1 MSILV
6 TGANGLLG
14 RYLVEL
20 LSKQHKVFAIV
31 KDKEKLNFELNE
43 NISVLEIDLSKIDIE
58 ELPEDVD
65 VVYYLAQSNRFREFP
80 DGVDDM
86 LSINVVAPNIL
97 AKWAVKNGVKKFIYT
112 SSGGVYTTQNKPLKE
127 FFDINANEKLGFYL
141 NSKLSAEMLLKNYAS
156 LFETF
161 AIIRPFF
168 MYGVGQNETMLISRL
183 ISSVQNEK
191 EITLNGENGIKIN
204 PIYVTD
210 ASQAVANILDL
221 TGEYIINIAG
231 DEVVSLREL
240 CVKIGQAVY
249 KEPIFKINDVAQND
263 LVADTEMM
271 RKNLVEVKVDLK
283 SGIEKMVVCNE

>member
-1 MSILV
+1 MNILV

-20 LSKQHKVFAIV
+20 LSKKHKVFAIV
-31 KDKEKLNFELNE
+31 KNIEKLNFEINE
-43 NISVLEIDLSKIDIE
+43 NITVLEMDLSIINLEVLPKHIE
-58 ELPEDVD
+58 AI
-65 VVYYLAQSNRFREFP
+65 YYLAQSNRFREFP

-86 LSINVVAPNIL
+86 LSINVLAPNIL
-97 AKWAVKNGVKKFIYT
+97 AKWAVKTGVKKFIYA
-112 SSGGVYTTQNKPLKE
+112 SSGGVYTNPNKPVKE

-168 MYGVGQNETMLISRL
+168 MYGVGQNETMLIPRL

-191 EITLNGENGIKIN
+191 EITLNGQNGIKIN

-210 ASQAVANILDL
+210 AANAVAKILEL
-221 TGEYIINIAG
+221 QGEFIINIAG
-231 DEVVSLREL
+231 KEAVSLKEL
-240 CVKIGQAVY
+240 CQ
-249 KEPIFKINDVAQND
+249 
-263 LVADTEMM
+263 
-271 RKNLVEVKVDLK
+271 
-283 SGIEKMVVCNE
+283 